1 MRSKKVKLK
10 LFCLADEL
18 TSSTSISG
26 DLLFTTVSELIL
38 IPDRNHQNQP
48 ITCFANNTAMEQPI
62 EQQAFLDVQ
71 SKLYTTTRKCIKKL
85 KLRGLNTFAWEFLCI
100 I

>member
-48 ITCFANNTAMEQPI
+48 ITCFANNTALEQPI

-71 SKLYTTTRKCIKKL
+71 SKLCNCIKKIEI
-85 KLRGLNTFAWEFLCI
+85 AWVEYICVGISMYNLI
-100 I
+100 K

>member
-1 MRSKKVKLK
+1 MRSYKVKLK

-48 ITCFANNTAMEQPI
+48 ITCFANNTALEQPI
-62 EQQAFLDVQ
+62 KQQAFLDVQ
-71 SKLYTTTRKCIKKL
+71 SKYSNCKFSVAT
-85 KLRGLNTFAWEFLCI
+85 
-100 I
+100 

>member
-48 ITCFANNTAMEQPI
+48 ITCFANNTALEQPI

-71 SKLYTTTRKCIKKL
+71 SKFHQKIEIAWVENICVGISMYNLIK
-85 KLRGLNTFAWEFLCI
+85 
-100 I
+100 